1 MTVTPYNK
9 SSDAEAFRLGLGRL
23 WSYFTITGNTTDA
36 SSAATTA
43 NPAFKIF
50 IEEGSDSGTA
60 ATVDSGANMTTL
72 DDDADPAVVGFIGVV
87 GDCLELYGLPVTVK
101 MSGDLTAATPTLCGA
116 SSTGITASA
125 NIAYSQS
132 MAGVDIDA
140 NTNVQKFSQEVF
152 YRKA

>member
-1 MTVTPYNK
+1 MSVPYLA
-9 SSDAEAFRLGLGRL
+9 SSDAEGFRLKLGRL
-23 WSYFTITGNTTDA
+23 FSYFTITGNTTDA

-50 IEEGSDSGTA
+50 IEEGTDSGTA

-87 GDCLELYGLPVTVK
+87 GDAAEVYSIVTEK
-101 MSGDLTAATPTLCGA
+101 ISGDLTDATFTLCGA
-116 SSTGITASA
+116 SSTGVSVSK
-125 NIAYSQS
+125 NICYSQS

-140 NTNVQKFSQEVF
+140 NTNVQKFNQHVY
-152 YRKA
+152 YRKV